1 MSNPTF
7 NKKYI
12 MSSTHSHTVDVRST
26 AMLLS
31 MLQFLVDKY
40 VPDNVVVS
48 MNTTTGEFSS
58 VVDTP
63 TNTREEDERQIE
75 MFTD

>member
-1 MSNPTF
+1 MTSAHNH
-7 NKKYI
+7 I
-12 MSSTHSHTVDVRST
+12 VDNRST
-26 AMLLS
+26 TMFLS
-31 MLQFLVDKY
+31 LAQYLIDEY
-40 VPDNVVVS
+40 VPDNVVVT
-48 MNTTTGEFSS
+48 MNPTTGEFSS

>member
-1 MSNPTF
+1 MSNPSF